1 MRTLLSKGV
10 SPAEVVLA
18 ENLHRR
24 HLTVSQRSQIK
35 VGAHEW
41 LAGGGDRRSEN
52 FKGQNCL
59 LKTTTELAAEAN
71 VSPAK
76 FVLVEKLH
84 RRYLMATQ
92 GGQPSVE
99 VYHTGG
105 KSGCTRLKG
114 MSFCVISVSS
124 SLLRAFKIFS
134 NRFVSGAVLVKVSST
149 LRTIV
154 PVSTFLINAV

>member
-1 MRTLLSKGV
+1 MSV
-10 SPAEVVLA
+10 E
-18 ENLHRR
+18 
-24 HLTVSQRSQIK
+24 
-35 VGAHEW
+35 AHEW
-41 LAGGGDRRSEN
+41 LEIGDVASQRDGG
-52 FKGQNCL
+52 QIYPP
-59 LKTTTELAAEAN
+59 KTTAELAAEAN

-114 MSFCVISVSS
+114 MSFCVIPLSASPLV
-124 SLLRAFKIFS
+124 AFKIS
-134 NRFVSGAVLVKVSST
+134 LNRVRSGAVLVQVSST
-149 LRTIV
+149 LRMMAQG
-154 PVSTFLINAV
+154 PTFLINAV